1 MNYFLDE
8 KDSINVINSIR
19 VEPFAKMQSNECK
32 QEGKRKISSKI
43 EIKPLHNIWNY
54 ITFSVFINS
63 DKSKPLEN
71 SSFELVLSSDLTLD
85 KLVLANTYTQSYYNS
100 NILDVIDYMF
110 NHVWVPIVKGE
121 LTVTEEQYNN
131 LLPDNFEL
139 VGESKEID
147 KKTSSLFDYVTND
160 LELSNLLYAEFFMG
174 SQPIYV
180 FAEDFLDFCEKY
192 EII

>member
-1 MNYFLDE
+1 M
-8 KDSINVINSIR
+8 
-19 VEPFAKMQSNECK
+19 
-32 QEGKRKISSKI
+32 
-43 EIKPLHNIWNY
+43 
-54 ITFSVFINS
+54 
-63 DKSKPLEN
+63 
-71 SSFELVLSSDLTLD
+71 VLSSDLTLD
-85 KLVLANTYTQSYYNS
+85 KLVLANTYTQNYYNS

-180 FAEDFLDFCEKY
+180 FTEDFLDFCEKY